1 MCSFFQPAMF
11 MVLRQKLFMTKIHSL
26 DSLCHGYRKEHE
38 RYELISFMI
47 GYKFQ
52 GKGYGVHVLQAV
64 IDDMINMYDCKEI
77 YLSVIV
83 NNDRAIR
90 LYEKLG
96 FKHR

>member
-1 MCSFFQPAMF
+1 
-11 MVLRQKLFMTKIHSL
+11 
-26 DSLCHGYRKEHE
+26 
-38 RYELISFMI
+38 MI